1 MQQLQRDKE
10 YQQHLSRLQDECYL
24 GLGKQILIRSET
36 KHKVEL
42 TKSNYHTRQYLLP
55 YVREEICRLEREA
68 EAQKL
73 EKYYLI
79 ANSNPNSTNMSF
91 EVEKIPP
98 RLAAVLP
105 AERYREVVCT
115 LNEIIQHT
123 VYAHKQRA
131 VADRK
136 TTPVFIWL
144 SLVLLGLI
152 TLLLLNG
159 LALQFVGTY

>member
-1 MQQLQRDKE
+1 
-10 YQQHLSRLQDECYL
+10 
-24 GLGKQILIRSET
+24 
-36 KHKVEL
+36 
-42 TKSNYHTRQYLLP
+42 
-55 YVREEICRLEREA
+55 
-68 EAQKL
+68 
-73 EKYYLI
+73 
-79 ANSNPNSTNMSF
+79 MSF

-159 LALQFVGTY
+159 LALQFVGI